1 MRVIDRL
8 HRKQTEFH
16 TKLIILAERRSEI
29 AKATELKKQDESK
42 SKQQQQHDT
51 KENSQQEDG
60 SEDNE
65 EAIFYYT
72 LQEEY

>member
-42 SKQQQQHDT
+42 NKQQQYDIE
-51 KENSQQEDG
+51 ENSQQEDG

-65 EAIFYYT
+65 EVIFLHT
-72 LQEEY
+72 LQAEH